1 VPHILVE
8 HSDPCTW
15 KRFPE
20 TSRPLQSETSRPLQ
34 SEMSRPLLHIGR
46 TMTESAVLS
55 PEWVA
60 CCDRVDEVWVPTP
73 FHVAL
78 FTEAGVAASKVM

>member
-1 VPHILVE
+1 
-8 HSDPCTW
+8 
-15 KRFPE
+15 
-20 TSRPLQSETSRPLQ
+20 
-34 SEMSRPLLHIGR
+34 
-46 TMTESAVLS
+46 MTESAVLS

-78 FTEAGVAASKVM
+78 FTEAGVAASRVMEISSNIFKEQKSH